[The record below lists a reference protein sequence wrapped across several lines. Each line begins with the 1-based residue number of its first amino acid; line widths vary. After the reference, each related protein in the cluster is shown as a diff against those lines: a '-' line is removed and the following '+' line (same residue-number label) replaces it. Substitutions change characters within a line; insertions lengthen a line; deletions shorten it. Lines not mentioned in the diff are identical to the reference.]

1 MKDSL
6 LARWRL
12 MRRRF
17 RRRFAAGLFVSLL
30 LGGLFCVMELLG
42 VVGLIPTGHLHERSL
57 SEVWWDSFVFAAL
70 FFMWATSFGLFAIS
84 MRRTGCSPAF

>member
-30 LGGLFCVMELLG
+30 VGGLFCVMELLG

-57 SEVWWDSFVFAAL
+57 SEVWWHSFVFAAV
-70 FFMWATSFGLFAIS
+70 WATSFGLFAIPMKS
-84 MRRTGCSPAF
+84 CDTGCSPAF